1 VIRDLDETLRQLIG
15 SGAAAGSLLATAAT
29 SFDLPDA
36 AWQGQLS
43 KLTIN
48 FYLYD
53 IVENREMRTNE
64 ALLARSADG
73 KRAARIAPPVR
84 IDCAYC
90 VTAWSVATVGE
101 PVLEE
106 HQLLSDVLL
115 LLLRNPT
122 IPGGVLQGSLT
133 TQMPPY
139 PTIIASTDAMKNHP
153 QFWNALDQK
162 LKPSLNYVV
171 TLAMLLDDLPAD
183 ADIVTGIVQQIDV
196 NTEDMSRAPKQMNVA
211 SLRRR

>member
-1 VIRDLDETLRQLIG
+1 VIRDLDLTLRQLIK
-15 SGAAAGSLLATAAT
+15 SAASAGSLLASADT
-29 SFDLPDA
+29 SFDLPDS
-36 AWQGQLS
+36 AWQGPLS
-43 KLTIN
+43 KLTVN

-64 ALLARSADG
+64 ALLARSVDG

-90 VTAWSVATVGE
+90 VTAWSVAAAESE

-106 HQLLSDVLL
+106 HQLLSDVLI

-122 IPGGVLQGSLT
+122 IPSAVLQGSLT

-171 TLAMLLDDLPAD
+171 TLAVLLEDIPAD
-183 ADIVTGIVQQIDV
+183 ADIMTGVVQEIDV
-196 NTEDMSRAPKQMNVA
+196 NTDDMSRAPK
-211 SLRRR
+211 